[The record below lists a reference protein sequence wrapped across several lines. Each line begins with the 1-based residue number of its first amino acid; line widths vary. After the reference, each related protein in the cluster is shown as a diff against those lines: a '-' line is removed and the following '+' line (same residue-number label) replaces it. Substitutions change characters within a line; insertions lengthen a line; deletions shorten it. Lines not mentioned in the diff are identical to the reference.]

1 MTSQPDPGTPDF
13 NDLTEAEKRV
23 VAERLLKIQ
32 KSGWKPFWCPDPTCS
47 GDPHPLLDENGWEQF
62 EPEDAVLG
70 PAGQPLSQDVYE
82 DEDGNLL
89 GRMVL
94 DPQWAHNHSRV
105 DQRLLPWSRPWTLAM
120 LSGRGGGKA
129 LALTTPIPTPSG
141 WTTMGD
147 IEVGDKVFDQ
157 DGREC
162 RVTFTTPVQHKREC
176 YDVHF
181 SDGSVIRADAEHR
194 WVTSTHQQRK
204 QGYRH
209 GVEPE
214 QSVRTTAEILETLR
228 FGKRGDLNH
237 CVWVAGALKTRKA
250 RLPIDPYVLGAW
262 LGDGSSAAAQLTVHD
277 DDKDEMEKWVGPL
290 GQPHRNEGA
299 VCATYA
305 MGVAE
310 KVRDPQTG
318 RMMANGSLHSRLREE
333 NLLGNKHIPAKYLRA
348 SEEQRLALLQ
358 GLMDT
363 DGYAQE
369 TKGSVEFISTKRH
382 LAEQVAELA
391 RSLGQKAVVAEGVAT
406 LNGREIGPKYRV
418 TWRATRQVFR
428 LKRKASRLCFH
439 SAQIE
444 RSKHRMITAIEP
456 VESEPVRCISVD
468 SPSHTYLAGEQM
480 IPTHNTEVGAHF
492 IHLCHRKGVDT
503 AILGRRGT
511 ELVNTHVKR
520 ILETAHP
527 DFMPVH
533 WASKDILEWPNGTTT
548 YLFSAEKPE
557 NIRSVNVGAAWVD
570 EGAHMPEIDT
580 AWSNLKLATR
590 IETPGN
596 PIHILV
602 TSTPTPTKWVMELE
616 DDPEVEVRR
625 VSTYANRANLSADFL
640 KEMERKY
647 EGTRLGRQELHGEVL
662 RDVEGALWNED
673 MHQHLQIE
681 LGNWG
686 RFLET
691 LDDRVVAVDPAGSKG
706 PRSDAT
712 GITAMGRED
721 GVRLK
726 AGNTNQYYVLAA
738 VEKKGSPN
746 EWAEEVF
753 KVARHVRAN
762 RIVVERNFGG
772 DMVKQTLSDYA
783 ALNPDT
789 TCNEDGVPFR
799 IVEERAVKSKETRAE
814 PLVGAYEQERVTHV
828 TRKHKYG
835 DMSALEKE
843 QLGWV
848 PKSRGGKSPSPNLID
863 AEVWCFT
870 NLHKG
875 VRHKAVT
882 ASQKDIRKLIK
893 RRRAA

>member
-32 KSGWKPFWCPDPTCS
+32 KSGWKPFWCPNPTCS

-120 LSGRGGGKA
+120 LSGRGGGK
-129 LALTTPIPTPSG
+129 
-141 WTTMGD
+141 
-147 IEVGDKVFDQ
+147 
-157 DGREC
+157 
-162 RVTFTTPVQHKREC
+162 
-176 YDVHF
+176 
-181 SDGSVIRADAEHR
+181 
-194 WVTSTHQQRK
+194 
-204 QGYRH
+204 
-209 GVEPE
+209 
-214 QSVRTTAEILETLR
+214 
-228 FGKRGDLNH
+228 
-237 CVWVAGALKTRKA
+237 
-250 RLPIDPYVLGAW
+250 
-262 LGDGSSAAAQLTVHD
+262 
-277 DDKDEMEKWVGPL
+277 
-290 GQPHRNEGA
+290 
-299 VCATYA
+299 
-305 MGVAE
+305 
-310 KVRDPQTG
+310 
-318 RMMANGSLHSRLREE
+318 
-333 NLLGNKHIPAKYLRA
+333 
-348 SEEQRLALLQ
+348 
-358 GLMDT
+358 
-363 DGYAQE
+363 
-369 TKGSVEFISTKRH
+369 
-382 LAEQVAELA
+382 
-391 RSLGQKAVVAEGVAT
+391 
-406 LNGREIGPKYRV
+406 
-418 TWRATRQVFR
+418 
-428 LKRKASRLCFH
+428 
-439 SAQIE
+439 
-444 RSKHRMITAIEP
+444 
-456 VESEPVRCISVD
+456 
-468 SPSHTYLAGEQM
+468 
-480 IPTHNTEVGAHF
+480 TEVGAHF

-580 AWSNLKLATR
+580 AWTNLKLATR
-590 IETPGN
+590 IESPGN

-602 TSTPTPTKWVMELE
+602 TSTPTPTKWVMDLE
-616 DDPEVEVRR
+616 DDPKVVVRR
-625 VSTYANRANLSADFL
+625 VSTYANRANLSDDFL
-640 KEMERKY
+640 EEMRRKY
-647 EGTRLGRQELHGEVL
+647 EGTRIGRQELHGEVL

-673 MHQHLQIE
+673 MHHHQNLEDIE
-681 LGNWG
+681 EFEA
-686 RFLET
+686 FLET
-691 LDDRVVAVDPAGSKG
+691 MDDIVVAVDPAGSKG

-712 GITAMGRED
+712 GITAMGRQD
-721 GVRLK
+721 GVRLRG
-726 AGNTNQYYVLAA
+726 GNTHGYFVLAA

-762 RIVVERNFGG
+762 RIIVERNFGG

-789 TCNEDGVPFR
+789 TCDEGGVPFR

-814 PLVGAYEQERVTHV
+814 PLVGAYEQSRVQHV
-828 TRKHKYG
+828 VGPYLYG
-835 DMSALEKE
+835 DLSTLEKE

-875 VRHKAVT
+875 VRHKAVA